1 MFIALLSADGVRCL
15 CNTISRHLRQ
25 GRGHKPMPCVL
36 SLIELPRGRLRQAW
50 AFFNHGQ
57 SRAWISTLFSPKV
70 GSSWAE
76 LWRTYYKGGVRGR
89 ELLVNVVFSC
99 THSES

>member
-50 AFFNHGQ
+50 AFFKL
-57 SRAWISTLFSPKV
+57 RAVTGLDFD
-70 GSSWAE
+70 
-76 LWRTYYKGGVRGR
+76 
-89 ELLVNVVFSC
+89 VVFS
-99 THSES
+99 EGRQLLG